1 MGIVSKILGLAFAA
15 SGFFILW
22 WGMGVAGSLSLVWSF
37 VGMFVMAMGFALL
50 TSGRQQKEE
59 KPPPPTVTEIRCN
72 SCDFKEI
79 RDFQKGDYVLN
90 LLEVTAV
97 TPNLGDFKEIRDFQK
112 GDYVLK
118 AVETTCPK
126 CQSAMTIEGV
136 YIVREE
142 PDEKDKI

>member
-1 MGIVSKILGLAFAA
+1 MGLASKILGLAFAA
-15 SGFFILW
+15 SGFLILW
-22 WGMGVAGSLSLVWSF
+22 WGMGVAGLFSYVWSF
-37 VGMFVMAMGFALL
+37 IGMFVMAMGFALL

-79 RDFQKGDYVLN
+79 RDFQKGD
-90 LLEVTAV
+90 
-97 TPNLGDFKEIRDFQK
+97 FI
-112 GDYVLK
+112 LK
-118 AVETTCPK
+118 TVETTCPK